1 MRGERRG
8 MAETHRTR
16 PWGRFG
22 HWRRFGAAQRSEG
35 YPPFDDA
42 PPIIGAGVRSRRCA
56 GLRLAPRISTG
67 RPSVLLFR
75 RHVPL
80 WRLR

>member
-35 YPPFDDA
+35 YPPSMTLRRSSALASDLAD
-42 PPIIGAGVRSRRCA
+42 VR
-56 GLRLAPRISTG
+56 
-67 RPSVLLFR
+67 V
-75 RHVPL
+75 
-80 WRLR
+80 